1 MNPPALA
8 RAPEDGSRT
17 RPRWASAG
25 AGVGQESWAEV
36 RGNLAAFGATVAG
49 VVLLGAPFGL
59 IWASV
64 APHLLFVSVPH
75 GGELV
80 HLESKGFIADDGIFG
95 FLGIGFGV
103 LAALGTWALARRYLF
118 GALPG
123 LALGG
128 FLASLVASDVGNRV
142 GVGVVDHFLN
152 SAITGQYFRDTVA
165 VHATGVLVALPLVGV
180 LTLLGLIAGFEF

>member
-8 RAPEDGSRT
+8 RASEDSSRAAPRWGPLRT
-17 RPRWASAG
+17 R
-25 AGVGQESWAEV
+25 VGPATWVEV
-36 RGNLAAFGATVAG
+36 RGNVAAFGATVAG

-75 GGELV
+75 GGQLV

-95 FLGIGFGV
+95 FLGLGFGV
-103 LAALGTWALARRYLF
+103 LAALGTWALGRRYLF

-142 GVGVVDHFLN
+142 GIGVVDHFLD
-152 SAITGQYFRDTVA
+152 SAISGQYFRDTVA
-165 VHATGVLVALPLVGV
+165 VHATGVLVALPLAGL